1 MRKVLSILA
10 ALALLV
16 GGGYL
21 LVWALA
27 TFLAWFTTLEPAMLT
42 PLAALIGVLLVPIIT
57 YFTSRGLERRRSLES
72 ALREHK
78 TDLYDTMMRG
88 LMRILNLQKKDTMTE
103 SDMLEFFA
111 EITPK
116 LITYGSRGVIKA
128 WSDFRRVS
136 REKTGDHR
144 AIMLAFEALL
154 TAMRKDLGHGVL
166 TLQKGDLLGVFIND
180 VEKIVNPSRAEKAS

>member
-1 MRKVLSILA
+1 MRKALSIILG
-10 ALALLV
+10 LVILV
-16 GGGYL
+16 GGVYL
-21 LVWALA
+21 LVWAVA
-27 TFLAWFTTLEPAMLT
+27 TFLTWFLALEPAMMT

-88 LMRILNLQKKDTMTE
+88 LMRMLNLQKKGQMTE
-103 SDMLEFFA
+103 PEMLEFFA

-128 WSDFRRVS
+128 WNDFRRTS
-136 REKTGDHR
+136 RVESGNHR
-144 AIMLAFEALL
+144 AVMLGFEALL
-154 TAMRKDLGHGVL
+154 KAMRKDLGHGVF
-166 TLQKGDLLGVFIND
+166 TQQTGELLGVFIND
-180 VEKIVNPSRAEKAS
+180 VETIVSPARTKRAS